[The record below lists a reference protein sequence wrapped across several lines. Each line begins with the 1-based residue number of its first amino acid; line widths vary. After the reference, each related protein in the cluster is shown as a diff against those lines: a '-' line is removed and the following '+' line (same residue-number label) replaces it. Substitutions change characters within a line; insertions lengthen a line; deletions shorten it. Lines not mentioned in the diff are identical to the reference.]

1 MIHEPANHLHPYS
14 ISYFY
19 SPDENLN
26 QSTYL
31 FQPEKEF
38 LQDRFNT
45 PNGFERINVDEN
57 SFAAWLRQ
65 LPLKPEGSKVKY
77 YDGSIKE
84 KPGVYLAVVDLPIG
98 TKNLHQCADAVIRLR
113 AEYLYDQKRYDEIR
127 FHFTN
132 GFLAEYSKWV
142 EGYRIKVNGNEVS
155 WVKSVEPSNT
165 PDTFWKY
172 LETVFTYAGTLS
184 LEKELKAVPI
194 NEMQIGDVFIQG
206 GSPGHAVIVVDMAE
220 NLELG
225 EKVFMLAQSY
235 MPAQEIQ
242 ILKNPSNGILS
253 PWYILEIVD
262 IFQTPEWRFTYNDLM
277 GF

>member
-1 MIHEPANHLHPYS
+1 MNLQIIYIL
-14 ISYFY
+14 IQFLIFY

-84 KPGVYLAVVDLPIG
+84 KPGVYLAVMDLPIG

-132 GFLAEYSKWV
+132 GFLAEYSKWMA
-142 EGYRIKVNGNEVS
+142 GYRIKVSGNEVS

-206 GSPGHAVIVVDMAE
+206 GSPGHAVIVVDMAQ
-220 NLELG
+220 NPTNG
-225 EKVFMLAQSY
+225 KKVFMLAQSY

-242 ILKNPSNGILS
+242 ILQNQMNGSLS
-253 PWYILEIVD
+253 PWYNMEFGNFLE
-262 IFQTPEWRFTYNDLM
+262 TPEWTFENSNLKRF
-277 GF
+277 

>member
-1 MIHEPANHLHPYS
+1 MNLQIIYIL
-14 ISYFY
+14 IQFLIFY

>member
-1 MIHEPANHLHPYS
+1 MNLQIIYIL
-14 ISYFY
+14 IQFLIFY

-206 GSPGHAVIVVDMAE
+206 GWPGHAVIVVDMAE

>member
-1 MIHEPANHLHPYS
+1 MNLQIIYIL
-14 ISYFY
+14 IQFLIFY

-155 WVKSVEPSNT
+155 WVNSVEPSNT